1 MKRNR
6 VALDLYDEEIPEGMR
21 KYLQHYGWH
30 FTRKACEFAI
40 GLIRKKNAATGKME
54 KVEYMAKEQ
63 VDAMLT
69 KAGITLENNYD
80 YDYVFLA
87 NLGKATLFK
96 SSVADEQHL
105 AMYVKDIIDN
115 ENIGDGEIMRQWDA
129 SMTARGIPVDWYEML

>member
-6 VALDLYDEEIPEGMR
+6 VALDLYDEEMPDGMR

-40 GLIRKKNAATGKME
+40 GLLRKKNAATGKME
-54 KVEYMAKEQ
+54 KVEYMAKEH
-63 VDAMLT
+63 VDAMLS
-69 KAGITLENNYD
+69 KFGITLENNYD
-80 YDYVFLA
+80 YDYVFIA

-96 SSVADEQHL
+96 SSIADEQHL

-115 ENIGDGEIMRQWDA
+115 ENIGDGEIMRQWDS
-129 SMTARGIPVDWYEML
+129 SMVARGIPVDWYEML

>member
-1 MKRNR
+1 MKHNR

-63 VDAMLT
+63 VDTMLT

>member
-1 MKRNR
+1 MKHNR

-40 GLIRKKNAATGKME
+40 GLIRKKNTATGKME